1 MIQKHVQGECLMTK
15 MDESQM
21 LTIVANIIE
30 KNGCRLVDFDAEN
43 QTINIEGPEEAKVQC
58 AIELEEVLG

>member
-1 MIQKHVQGECLMTK
+1 MTK

-21 LTIVANIIE
+21 LTIVTNIIE

-43 QTINIEGPEEAKVQC
+43 QTINIEGPDDAKVRC
-58 AIELEEVLG
+58 AIELEDILG

>member
-1 MIQKHVQGECLMTK
+1 MTK

-21 LTIVANIIE
+21 LTIVTNIIE